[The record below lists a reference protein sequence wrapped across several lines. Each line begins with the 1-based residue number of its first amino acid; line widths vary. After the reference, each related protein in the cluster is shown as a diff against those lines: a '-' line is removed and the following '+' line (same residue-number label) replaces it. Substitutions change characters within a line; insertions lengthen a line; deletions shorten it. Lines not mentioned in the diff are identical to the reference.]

1 MRHVRK
7 GGRESNLD
15 VGFSSTTEWKRFSD
29 FRADLA
35 VYSACKL
42 QTDE

>member
-1 MRHVRK
+1 MHHVRK
-7 GGRESNLD
+7 SGRESNLD
-15 VGFSSTTEWKRFSD
+15 VGSSSTTEWKRFKS
-29 FRADLA
+29 DLA